1 MSIFPDIEIPEE
13 VTAQPEAITYGRE
26 LDFDFTT
33 GQFVMDDGAPKV
45 LEGPD
50 ALRIWIAKTLQT
62 ARYRFP
68 IYSFNYGCEME
79 EVIGYDIPRAVL
91 EAEIPRVIREA
102 LIYDNRIDDVRDFT
116 IERGGDWLKVEFT
129 VITFDGQT
137 LKQGVK
143 YGV

>member
-79 EVIGYDIPRAVL
+79 EGIGYDIPRAVL